1 MKKIFIIIL
10 YILILSSKSYSNDK
24 FEGKWINKETSSVY
38 EIIKKDYS
46 AFILSKD
53 WLDYYRLFI
62 GCEERGYGN
71 YHAFIS
77 LNHEDLSMLDY
88 LEKTALPK
96 TKKKF

>member
-1 MKKIFIIIL
+1 M
-10 YILILSSKSYSNDK
+10 ILSSKSYSNDK